1 MIVALH
7 ITSESGDHYLQL
19 YKDQSVQEI
28 HTELLAASECY
39 YGCNIDF
46 ETLDGEVGET
56 DELAKMLSDFEEES
70 WNFD

>member
-7 ITSESGDHYLQL
+7 ITSESGDHYLNL
-19 YKDQSVQEI
+19 YKDKSVQEI
-28 HTELLAASECY
+28 HDELMQASECY

-46 ETLDGEVGET
+46 EVLDASIGEAA
-56 DELAKMLSDFEEES
+56 ELAQMLSDFEEES